1 MQKHGG
7 RHCVADA
14 RNHAEEQETKI
25 TGERKNKIDRLRELF
40 WIGGIT
46 NPLDMVEQM
55 TYLMFI
61 HDLDAAN
68 QRAKESTT
76 LGSASQEHLCR
87 RGADGRAYHSG
98 QSAQMARVP

>member
-1 MQKHGG
+1 MPGTTP
-7 RHCVADA
+7 RS
-14 RNHAEEQETKI
+14 KI